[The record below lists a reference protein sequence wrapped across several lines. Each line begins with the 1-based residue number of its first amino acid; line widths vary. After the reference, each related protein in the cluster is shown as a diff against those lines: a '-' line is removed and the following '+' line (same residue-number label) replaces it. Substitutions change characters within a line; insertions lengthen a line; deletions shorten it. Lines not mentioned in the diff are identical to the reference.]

1 MLSVTNAVVAIQ
13 SQQVRV
19 MLPHCRRLLILSGF
33 ALAPNCFGWA
43 IASEI
48 EPQWNR
54 SPWFE
59 ETSFT
64 AALEPNLRI
73 NVNAPLDA
81 DGKPAKATRLIVFA
95 LPNGNTIEQTLGC
108 KLTEGMDWHYD
119 IQHIGAQVRLLRE
132 TMPDEKIV
140 LICAEAGGLTW
151 PNWRK
156 NTPDANKGIAAFV
169 DAWRRQFG
177 TEDCKVTL
185 TGHSGGGSFDF
196 GVIEGADEIPGY
208 IDRIALLDSNYSF
221 DAKLHGEK
229 LERWLK
235 SDDSH
240 RLIVLCYD
248 DRNIELNGK
257 KVVGP
262 TGGTFRATDRMRE
275 SLGPHFPLTETVNPP
290 FTEYSGLDGRIHF
303 YVHPNPENKIL
314 HTVLVGEMN
323 GLLHVQTLGTRNETT
338 WGKFGGPRAYTK
350 FVQPEPTKN
359 EAAEKTAAEKKAAA
373 KKMKSPLPFQLPS
386 RPAGAMEGAAF
397 IKSLE
402 GLNRADRETAILK
415 EITSGNFPGF
425 LRKLK
430 TVPIHS
436 PGKDGKQ
443 IAGTIEVMP
452 DYLAVGSDDDF
463 VRMPMMPQTAQ
474 QIADGFGCVLP
485 TRAMVNAIDEQAE
498 VRLEPRPMTEQ
509 REAVC
514 TFLEHN
520 EIIERQRDG
529 KELGLLL
536 TGIKK
541 DIVLTPRIFEKPKRV
556 AIYGWRKLDGKPIQD
571 LTIVHVNWYVDY
583 SHGVRLVRNTI
594 AIDGKQLSIPELLAD
609 KERSSLV
616 SDEGPMVPPR
626 YPEE

>member
-1 MLSVTNAVVAIQ
+1 
-13 SQQVRV
+13 
-19 MLPHCRRLLILSGF
+19 MLPQDCRLLLLVTV
-33 ALAPNCFGWA
+33 ALLQSLPARVNGAETEAKWG
-43 IASEI
+43 
-48 EPQWNR
+48 R

-64 AALEPNLRI
+64 AALEPNLRVH
-73 NVNAPLDA
+73 VNAPLDA
-81 DGKPAKATRLIVFA
+81 DGKPATATLLIVFA

-108 KLTEGMDWHYD
+108 KLAEGMDWHYD
-119 IQHIGAQVRLLRE
+119 IQHIAAQVRLLRE
-132 TMPDEKIV
+132 TMPGEKIV

-156 NTPDANKGIAAFV
+156 NTPDANNKIAAFV
-169 DAWRRQFG
+169 DAWRKQFG
-177 TEDCKVTL
+177 SEDCKVTL
-185 TGHSGGGSFDF
+185 TGHSGGGSFDS
-196 GVIEGADEIPGY
+196 GVIEGVDEIPGY
-208 IDRIALLDSNYSF
+208 IDRIAFLDSNYSF

-275 SLGPHFPLTETVNPP
+275 AFGPHFPLTETVNPP

-323 GLLHVQTLGTRNETT
+323 GLLHVQTLGTPNETK

-359 EAAEKTAAEKKAAA
+359 EAAEKSATAKKAAA
-373 KKMKSPLPFQLPS
+373 KAMKAPLPFKLPA
-386 RPAGAMEGAAF
+386 RPAGAMGGVAF

-402 GLNRADRETAILK
+402 SLNRADRETAILK
-415 EITSGNFPGF
+415 VITSGNFPEF

-430 TVPIHS
+430 TVAIHS
-436 PGKDGKQ
+436 QGKDGKQ
-443 IAGTIEVMP
+443 IAGVIEVMP

-474 QIADGFGCVLP
+474 QIADRFGCVLP

-509 REAVC
+509 REAVG
-514 TFLEHN
+514 TFLKHN
-520 EIIERQRDG
+520 QIIEKQRAG
-529 KELGLLL
+529 KELGLLV

-583 SHGVRLVRNTI
+583 SHGVRLVRNTVEV
-594 AIDGKQLSIPELLAD
+594 DGKQLSILELLAD
-609 KERSSLV
+609 KERCSLV
-616 SDEGPMVPPR
+616 NDEGPMDPPR